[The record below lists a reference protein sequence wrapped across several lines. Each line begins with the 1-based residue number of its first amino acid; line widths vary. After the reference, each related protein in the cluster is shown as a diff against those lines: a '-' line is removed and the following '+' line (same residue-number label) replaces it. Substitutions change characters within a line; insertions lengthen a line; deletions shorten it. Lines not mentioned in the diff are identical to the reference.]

1 MKKHYGYP
9 VIVNNNEKDVFMAE
23 LRREIEKFQIAGY
36 EVEVQYS
43 AHYSESYNSS
53 TRYTALLLPYKE
65 EKI

>member
-9 VIVNNNEKDVFMAE
+9 VIVNNNEKGVFVAE
-23 LRREIEKFQIAGY
+23 LNREIERLQIAGY

-43 AHYSESYNSS
+43 AHHSKAYNSC

-65 EKI
+65 GQI